1 MLKNAD
7 HPEIVYTLST
17 FLRQNFSYFHIALKS
32 PLLVRQFL
40 LEQRL
45 YNMFKVISDTVVVL
59 VV

>member
-7 HPEIVYTLST
+7 HQEIVYTLST
-17 FLRQNFSYFHIALKS
+17 FLRQNFSYFQIVLKS